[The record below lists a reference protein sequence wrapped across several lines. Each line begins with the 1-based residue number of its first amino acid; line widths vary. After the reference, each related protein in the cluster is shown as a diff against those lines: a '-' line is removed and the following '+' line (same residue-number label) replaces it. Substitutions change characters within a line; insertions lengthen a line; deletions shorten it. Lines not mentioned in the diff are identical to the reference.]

1 MNVVVVCIM
10 EDMIV
15 TVGVVCMD
23 TSKVTEDAS

>member
-15 TVGVVCMD
+15 TVAVVCMNM
-23 TSKVTEDAS
+23 SKVTEDVS